1 MSYKYS
7 VLADNPIVYYSGAIT
22 EAFSIPSYQDVLNDY
37 NTYEEFRAAFAN
49 YSLDSGNAVVDIS
62 GCQNN
67 GFYSGEV
74 KSDIIPLV
82 YGDPYAIKIDNVASI
97 NINNARGYNGEIVK
111 GGFAKDTFSDN
122 TFSFEVFIYPSINA
136 LESDPIPLIGDSLN
150 SVGLFYHKGNILFK
164 LNTNTIEYTL
174 PYKKK
179 AYYLAAVYNKDSA
192 MLYVDGELVSS
203 IDIENFKSFKKV
215 RSGHIHLV
223 QSNDCFTFVGSIFQM
238 DRNDTG
244 DQKGIF
250 VINTDDDTEEFF
262 PNNISPVFRKFRA
275 ITEED
280 IDRLDEIKD
289 TKDYIDLAISNNL
302 LINNRKLRRKLEMML
317 EKGNF
322 ASVDYIDDIVRK
334 NEDGEDIISE
344 AVEIDEESMD
354 ISIKLE
360 YETYIREYIDRQK
373 YENSDFKDGILS
385 EYDEV
390 IRLYNENY
398 KSKID

>member
-1 MSYKYS
+1 MKVYMITDTHFGIYLNNLDKWMNMMESTFYNYVIPYLKENAKPGDI
-7 VLADNPIVYYSGAIT
+7 LIHLGDLFDNRTSLPIIIINKVEKILK
-22 EAFSIPSYQDVLNDY
+22 EI
-37 NTYEEFRAAFAN
+37 
-49 YSLDSGNAVVDIS
+49 
-62 GCQNN
+62 
-67 GFYSGEV
+67 
-74 KSDIIPLV
+74 SDILPTHIMVGNHDLWNKGSNEVNSVRMFGYMNKNISVYENTTTIDIEGQKLV
-82 YGDPYAIKIDNVASI
+82 LMPWVEKRLDMIKELNSNPGDYLFCHSDL
-97 NINNARGYNGEIVK
+97 NGCRMH
-111 GGFAKDTFSDN
+111 
-122 TFSFEVFIYPSINA
+122 
-136 LESDPIPLIGDSLN
+136 LN
-150 SVGLFYHKGNILFK
+150 SVAHRNADK
-164 LNTNTIEYTL
+164 
-174 PYKKK
+174 
-179 AYYLAAVYNKDSA
+179 
-192 MLYVDGELVSS
+192 
-203 IDIENFKSFKKV
+203 IDVENFGGYKDVF
-215 RSGHIHLV
+215 SGHIHIT
-223 QSNDCFTFVGSIFQM
+223 QQNKNFRFIGSLYQM

-244 DQKGIF
+244 DQKGIT
-250 VINTDDDTEEFF
+250 ILDLNTGEVGFHKNDY
-262 PNNISPVFRKFRA
+262 SPVFRKFRV

-280 IDRLDEIKD
+280 IDGLDAIKD
-289 TKDYIDLAISNNL
+289 TKDYIDIAISNNL

-322 ASVDYIDDIVRK
+322 ASVEYIDDIVQK

>member
-1 MSYKYS
+1 MSK
-7 VLADNPIVYYSGAIT
+7 
-22 EAFSIPSYQDVLNDY
+22 
-37 NTYEEFRAAFAN
+37 
-49 YSLDSGNAVVDIS
+49 
-62 GCQNN
+62 
-67 GFYSGEV
+67 
-74 KSDIIPLV
+74 
-82 YGDPYAIKIDNVASI
+82 KI
-97 NINNARGYNGEIVK
+97 
-111 GGFAKDTFSDN
+111 F
-122 TFSFEVFIYPSINA
+122 
-136 LESDPIPLIGDSLN
+136 LIGDTHI
-150 SVGLFYHKGNILFK
+150 GLGYPNTTDKWHKIH
-164 LNTNTIEYTL
+164 IEYFRDFL
-174 PYKKK
+174 IPLLRREVREGDIVVHLGDLFDNRNIIPINLLNYGMDIVEEISKIAPLHIIIGNHDLYSKSASEINSIRPFKYIPNVKIYDSPKVLKFNNLDILMMPYIEKRLDQIKVIEENK
-179 AYYLAAVYNKDSA
+179 NCDYLFCHSDLNGCKMHLSSA
-192 MLYVDGELVSS
+192 GHRNNDK

-223 QSNDCFTFVGSIFQM
+223 QSNNAFTFVGSIFQM

-250 VINTDDDTEEFF
+250 VIDTEDDSEEFF
-262 PNNISPVFRKFRA
+262 PNKVSPVFRKFRV

-280 IDRLDEIKD
+280 IDKLDEIKD

-322 ASVDYIDDIVRK
+322 ASVEYIDDIVQK
-334 NEDGEDIISE
+334 NEDGEDVVSE

-360 YETYIREYIDRQK
+360 YETYIREYIERQK
-373 YENSDFKDGILS
+373 YENSDFKDGMLG

-390 IRLYNENY
+390 IRIYNENY

>member
-1 MSYKYS
+1 MS
-7 VLADNPIVYYSGAIT
+7 N
-22 EAFSIPSYQDVLNDY
+22 
-37 NTYEEFRAAFAN
+37 
-49 YSLDSGNAVVDIS
+49 
-62 GCQNN
+62 
-67 GFYSGEV
+67 
-74 KSDIIPLV
+74 
-82 YGDPYAIKIDNVASI
+82 KI
-97 NINNARGYNGEIVK
+97 
-111 GGFAKDTFSDN
+111 F
-122 TFSFEVFIYPSINA
+122 
-136 LESDPIPLIGDSLN
+136 LIGDTHIGLGYPNTTDKWHKIHIEYFKDFLIPLLKKEVKEGDIIIHLGDLFDNRNIIPINLLNYGMDIVEEISKIAPLHIIIGNHDLYSKSTSEINSVRPFKYIPNVKIYDSPKILKFNNLDILMMPYIEKRLDQIKVIDENKNCDYLFCHSDLNGCKMHLN
-150 SVGLFYHKGNILFK
+150 S
-164 LNTNTIEYTL
+164 
-174 PYKKK
+174 
-179 AYYLAAVYNKDSA
+179 AAHRNSDK
-192 MLYVDGELVSS
+192 

-322 ASVDYIDDIVRK
+322 ASVEYIDDIVQK
-334 NEDGEDIISE
+334 NEDGEDIVSE

>member
-1 MSYKYS
+1 MKVYMITDTHFGIYLNNLDKWMNMMESTFYNYVIPYLKENAKPGDI
-7 VLADNPIVYYSGAIT
+7 LIHLGDLFDNRTSLPIIIINKVEKILK
-22 EAFSIPSYQDVLNDY
+22 EI
-37 NTYEEFRAAFAN
+37 
-49 YSLDSGNAVVDIS
+49 
-62 GCQNN
+62 
-67 GFYSGEV
+67 
-74 KSDIIPLV
+74 SDILPTHIMVGNHDLWNKGSNEVNSVRMFGYMNKNISV
-82 YGDPYAIKIDNVASI
+82 YENTTTIE
-97 NINNARGYNGEIVK
+97 INNQKLVLMPWVEKRLDMIKELNSNPGDYLFCHSDLNGCRMH
-111 GGFAKDTFSDN
+111 
-122 TFSFEVFIYPSINA
+122 
-136 LESDPIPLIGDSLN
+136 LN
-150 SVGLFYHKGNILFK
+150 SVAHRNADK
-164 LNTNTIEYTL
+164 
-174 PYKKK
+174 
-179 AYYLAAVYNKDSA
+179 
-192 MLYVDGELVSS
+192 
-203 IDIENFKSFKKV
+203 IDVENFGGYKDVF
-215 RSGHIHLV
+215 SGHIHIT
-223 QSNDCFTFVGSIFQM
+223 QQNKNFRFIGSLYQM

-244 DQKGIF
+244 DQKGIT
-250 VINTDDDTEEFF
+250 ILDLNTGEVGFHKNDY
-262 PNNISPVFRKFRA
+262 SPVFRKFRV

-280 IDRLDEIKD
+280 IDGLDAIKD

-322 ASVDYIDDIVRK
+322 ASVEYIDDIVQK

>member
-1 MSYKYS
+1 MKVYMITDTHFGIYLNNLEKWMNMMESTFYNYVIPYLKENAKPGDI
-7 VLADNPIVYYSGAIT
+7 LIHLGDLFDNRT
-22 EAFSIPSYQDVLNDY
+22 SIPINISNKVEKILK
-37 NTYEEFRAAFAN
+37 
-49 YSLDSGNAVVDIS
+49 DI
-62 GCQNN
+62 
-67 GFYSGEV
+67 
-74 KSDIIPLV
+74 SDIIPIHIMVGNHDLFNKGSNEVNSVRLFSYMNKNISV
-82 YGDPYAIKIDNVASI
+82 YENPSKIKLQNKDLILIPWVEKRTDLIKCIENNPGDYLFCHSDL
-97 NINNARGYNGEIVK
+97 NGCK
-111 GGFAKDTFSDN
+111 MH
-122 TFSFEVFIYPSINA
+122 
-136 LESDPIPLIGDSLN
+136 LN
-150 SVGLFYHKGNILFK
+150 SVAHRNGDKIDVDEFNK
-164 LNTNTIEYTL
+164 
-174 PYKKK
+174 YKE
-179 AYYLAAVYNKDSA
+179 V
-192 MLYVDGELVSS
+192 
-203 IDIENFKSFKKV
+203 F
-215 RSGHIHLV
+215 SGHVHIK
-223 QSNDCFTFVGSIFQM
+223 QTNKNFRFIGSLWQM

-244 DQKGIF
+244 DQKGITILDLETGEVGF
-250 VINTDDDTEEFF
+250 HTNDY
-262 PNNISPVFRKFRA
+262 SPVFRKFRV

-280 IDRLDEIKD
+280 IDKLDEIKD

-322 ASVDYIDDIVRK
+322 ASVEYIDDIVQK
-334 NEDGEDIISE
+334 NEAGEDIISE